1 MAHELSGEDLQVIRR
16 ALSEGGMLRALA
28 LYREKT
34 GCGIAEA
41 QQYIDDMVSIP
52 AQPVAQAPQPLQQPS
67 AATFAEMLHALAL
80 GDVTLARL
88 LYERAAGGLL
98 RDSLT
103 WLEGLAAERPAGAEP
118 PVKLLELA
126 AKYHGGFTHRS
137 YKPRLLLA
145 ILEGY
150 NEEER
155 CSAFARIAVLFS
167 HAGAICDRQRS
178 AGHAEWSDV
187 SELLQ
192 AVCPGFSERC
202 YKLAY
207 ERGMIDSR

>member
-1 MAHELSGEDLQVIRR
+1 MAHELSGEELQEIRR
-16 ALSEGGMLRALA
+16 VLAEGGMLHALA

-41 QQYIDDMVSIP
+41 QQYIDDLVSI
-52 AQPVAQAPQPLQQPS
+52 AAHPVAQAQKPLQLPS
-67 AATFAEMLHALAL
+67 AAALSEMRHAVAL

-88 LYERAAGGLL
+88 LYERATGGFL
-98 RDSLT
+98 RDSLI
-103 WLEGLAAERPAGAEP
+103 WLEGLAAERLAGAEP

-150 NEEER
+150 SEEER

-167 HAGAICDRQRS
+167 RAGAICDRQRS
-178 AGHAEWSDV
+178 LGRADLSDV
-187 SELLQ
+187 LELLR
-192 AVCPGFSERC
+192 AACPDFSDRC
-202 YKLAY
+202 YALAY